1 MSVSPV
7 WVKDLYRSSGGREIL
22 RGISFSVEIG
32 ESVGIV
38 GPNLSGKSM
47 LTKILAGE
55 LAPSSGEARIVGIV
69 PWDELHR
76 VRKVL
81 GYLPEEELPLD
92 ADSGVEDY
100 LLLAARLK
108 DIPRGQRTKSIEY
121 AIDIA
126 SVRSLLRYPLR
137 MLSRGER
144 RRVVLAQALLGD
156 PKVLLLD
163 APFEGV
169 DAKGSQELAS
179 ALRQASTDRALIFA
193 TNRLQEAS
201 ELCSRLLIL
210 SRGKI
215 AGEGTPRELGFSQKA
230 IARDQL
236 RVLLPNDKSAASL
249 SAMLAQINGAQAI
262 TFDVNRDG
270 SVSFVVVAEGDI
282 CAQAVSLLVEQGAK
296 VLAVQELESKL
307 SAAYKA
313 LTQ

>member
-1 MSVSPV
+1 MSASPV
-7 WVKDLYRSSGGREIL
+7 WVKDLHRASGGREVL
-22 RGISFSVEIG
+22 HGISFSVEIG
-32 ESVGIV
+32 ESLGIV

-81 GYLPEEELPLD
+81 GYLPEEDLPSDPD
-92 ADSGVEDY
+92 ASVEDY

-108 DIPRGQRTKSIEY
+108 ELPRGQRTRAIEQ

-126 SVRSLLRYPLR
+126 AVRPLLRYPLR
-137 MLSRGER
+137 ALSRGER
-144 RRVVLAQALLGD
+144 RRAVLAQALLGD
-156 PKVLLLD
+156 PRVLLLD

-169 DAKGSQELAS
+169 DAKGSQELTT

-215 AGEGTPRELGFSQKA
+215 AGQGTPRELSFSQKV
-230 IARDQL
+230 IARDQI

-249 SAMLAQINGAQAI
+249 SEQLARLNGAQAVSFEI
-262 TFDVNRDG
+262 NRDG
-270 SVSFVVVAEGDI
+270 SINFLVVAESDI
-282 CAQAVSLLVEQGAK
+282 CAEAVAVLVEQGAK

-307 SAAYKA
+307 SSAYKA

>member
-7 WVKDLYRSSGGREIL
+7 WVKDLCRASGGREVL

-32 ESVGIV
+32 ESLGIV
-38 GPNLSGKSM
+38 GPNLSGKSV

-55 LAPSSGEARIVGIV
+55 LAPSSGEARVAGIV

-81 GYLPEEELPLD
+81 GYLPEEELPSDPD
-92 ADSGVEDY
+92 ATVEDY
-100 LLLAARLK
+100 LLLAARVKEL
-108 DIPRGQRTKSIEY
+108 PRGQRTRAIEK

-126 SVRSLLRYPLR
+126 AVRPLLRYPLR
-137 MLSRGER
+137 ALSRGER

-156 PKVLLLD
+156 PRVLLLD

-169 DAKGSQELAS
+169 DAKGSQELAA

-215 AGEGTPRELGFSQKA
+215 AGQGTPREISYAQRV
-230 IARDQL
+230 IARDQI

-249 SAMLAQINGAQAI
+249 SESLATISGVQAVS
-262 TFDVNRDG
+262 FDVNRDG
-270 SVSFVVVAEGDI
+270 SVNFVLVAEGDI
-282 CAQAVSLLVEQGAK
+282 GAEAVALLVAQGAR